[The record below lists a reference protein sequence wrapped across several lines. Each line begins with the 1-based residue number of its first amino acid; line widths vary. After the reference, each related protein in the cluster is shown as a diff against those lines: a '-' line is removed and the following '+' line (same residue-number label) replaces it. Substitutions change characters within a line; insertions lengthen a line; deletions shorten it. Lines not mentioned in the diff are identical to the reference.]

1 MNKTVMT
8 VLLIV
13 GIIIAVVSIG
23 SVGAYV
29 SAANYGNRA
38 ETSLQA
44 KYNDNKN
51 VLGQYTLKIG
61 EMAQVPTIARNDLR
75 EILQTAFEGRYG
87 SDGSQA
93 AFQWIK
99 EQNPTIDQTMYLQIQ
114 KAIEAGR
121 NDFTASQTEL
131 LDQKRE
137 YVTELGYV
145 WSGFWL
151 HLAGY
156 PKIDLNKINI
166 VVASDTEEK
175 FKTGVDEGIKLRR
188 N

>member
-1 MNKTVMT
+1 MNKTVAT
-8 VLLIV
+8 IL
-13 GIIIAVVSIG
+13 VSTLALVFLVAFA
-23 SVGAYV
+23 SVGTYI
-29 SAANYGNRA
+29 SNANYGNRA
-38 ETSLQA
+38 ETALVA

-51 VLGQYTLKIG
+51 ILGQYTIKIG
-61 EMAQVPTIARNDLR
+61 EMAQVPSIARDDLKNV
-75 EILQTAFEGRYG
+75 LQSTFEGRYG
-87 SDGSQA
+87 LDGSKA

-121 NDFTASQTEL
+121 NDFTVSQTEL